1 MKRTIVY
8 LCLLWTP
15 LVSAA
20 QAPSLPSSQIRV
32 TPQDKAVY
40 EKVMEV
46 LSPVGEEPMPVM
58 VMKAAEAM
66 LETPY
71 ASGTLEQEPEML
83 TVSLA
88 RTDCILL
95 VEACV
100 AMAQTARQ
108 QDRSFDAF
116 CQNLRQLRYRDGRVD
131 GYASRIHYTSEWI
144 LQAQARGL
152 ATEVSGNIADTPLE
166 QHFSYM
172 SAHADKY
179 PLLASDQELVARI
192 AVMEERLGREEYF
205 FIPKTKLESNL
216 DKIRHGDMI
225 CFATGIQGLDITHV
239 ALAYEYYECEH
250 DCCPDG
256 RGCSNGQRQL
266 GFLHAS
272 SKEKKVVVDKK
283 TLTGYVNGL
292 PSCNGIRVV
301 RFL

>member
-1 MKRTIVY
+1 MKRAIVY
-8 LCLLWTP
+8 LCLLWIP
-15 LVSAA
+15 LVSMA
-20 QAPSLPSSQIRV
+20 QATGLSSSQIRV
-32 TPQDKAVY
+32 TPEDIAVY

-46 LSPVGEEPMPVM
+46 LAPLRGESMPVII
-58 VMKAAEAM
+58 MKAAEAM

-71 ASGTLEQEPEML
+71 AGGTLEHEPEML

-108 QDRSFDAF
+108 EDRSFEAF
-116 CQNLRQLRYRDGRVD
+116 CENLKQFRYRDGMVD

-144 LQAQARGL
+144 LQAKARGL
-152 ATEVSGNIADTPLE
+152 AAELSGNIAGTPLE
-166 QHFSYM
+166 QRFSYM
-172 SAHADKY
+172 SSHSEKY
-179 PLLASDQELVARI
+179 PLLASDKELVSRI
-192 AVMEERLGREEYF
+192 AAMEERLRQEEYF

-216 DKIRHGDMI
+216 DNIHHGDMI
-225 CFATGIQGLDITHV
+225 CFVTNTEGLDISHV
-239 ALAYEYYECEH
+239 AFAFEYYECEH

-272 SKEKKVVVDKK
+272 SKEMKVVVDKM

-292 PSCNGIRVV
+292 ASCSGIRVV

>member
-1 MKRTIVY
+1 MKRTIIY
-8 LCLLWTP
+8 LYLLWIP
-15 LVSAA
+15 LVSMA
-20 QAPSLPSSQIRV
+20 QAAGLSSSQIRV
-32 TPQDKAVY
+32 TPDDKAVY

-46 LSPVGEEPMPVM
+46 LAPVREEPMPVL

-71 ASGTLEQEPEML
+71 VGGTLEQEPEML

-108 QDRSFDAF
+108 EDRSFVAF
-116 CQNLRQLRYRDGRVD
+116 CDNLRQLRYRDGLVD
-131 GYASRIHYTSEWI
+131 EYASRIHYTSEWI
-144 LQAQARGL
+144 LQAEARGL
-152 ATEVSGNIADTPLE
+152 AAEMSADIAGSALE
-166 QHFSYM
+166 QYFSYM
-172 SAHADKY
+172 SAHADIY
-179 PLLASDQELVARI
+179 PSLASNKELTDRI
-192 AVMEERLGREEYF
+192 AAVEERLGQNEYF
-205 FIPKTKLESNL
+205 FIPKTRLESNL
-216 DKIRHGDMI
+216 EKIRHGDMV
-225 CFATGIQGLDITHV
+225 CFVTNVEGLDISHM
-239 ALAYEYYECEH
+239 AFAYEYYECEH

-272 SKEKKVVVDKK
+272 SKEKKVVVDKM
-283 TLTGYVNGL
+283 TLTGYANSMA
-292 PSCNGIRVV
+292 SCTGIRIV